1 MPVSE
6 TGWHTPQDEAIE
18 ALFATRMGPH
28 QVPLAQKLQDPMYL
42 QTQGAQTGY
51 GADTVIDTG
60 GPSVDPYMAMQTQ
73 RRGMVPR
80 QILPVDPNHPM
91 LRALQQDQ
99 VY

>member
-42 QTQGAQTGY
+42 QTQGAKTGY

-60 GPSVDPYMAMQTQ
+60 G
-73 RRGMVPR
+73 
-80 QILPVDPNHPM
+80 
-91 LRALQQDQ
+91 LRWTRTWRCKPKEEEWCHGKSCR
-99 VY
+99 